1 MKALL
6 ALFLVLVLVPQAAS
20 AIITFTQLDDDVFTV
35 SHRVKLVGSRA
46 RATKLVYTKAAS
58 LCLAAGYSH
67 YKVLN
72 QESEAAQEDDSA
84 NASVR
89 VKFFQQD
96 ADDRIGCENSA
107 DPGYVA
113 EAREKLMK
121 RGYTPPPLPAGAAE
135 PAGQPPATGEAGTP
149 AGTCSLEQIAAMA
162 RAGLT
167 DDKIRAACSAG
178 T

>member
-1 MKALL
+1 MRGLLALL
-6 ALFLVLVLVPQAAS
+6 AVLVLTPRAAD

-35 SHRVKLVGSRA
+35 SHRVKLIGSRA
-46 RATKLVYTKAAS
+46 RAMVYTKAAS
-58 LCLAAGYSH
+58 LCIAAGYSH

-72 QESEAAQEDDSA
+72 QESEAAQEDDWA

-89 VKFFQQD
+89 VKLFQQD
-96 ADDRIGCENSA
+96 GDDRIGCEKSA
-107 DPGYVA
+107 EPGYVA

-121 RGYTPPPLPAGAAE
+121 RGYTPPPALRATAPKLAGE
-135 PAGQPPATGEAGTP
+135 KPATGGAGTP
-149 AGTCSLEQIAAMA
+149 TGTCTLEQIAAMA

-178 T
+178 S